1 MRAQRLLAAMLVQLL
16 AWCAQAGAGAD
27 PYLPQR
33 LEMVRCQI
41 EARGVSDPRVLAAM
55 RRVPR
60 HRFVP
65 PRLARLAYRD
75 YPLPI
80 GQGQTI
86 SQPFMV
92 AVMTEAL
99 RLGPKD
105 KVLEVGT
112 GSGYQAAVLAQVA
125 GQVYSIE
132 IIPQLQEQARARLA
146 RLGYGN
152 IHLRT
157 GDGYLGWPEAAP
169 FQGII
174 VTCAPERIPAPL
186 LEQLAPGGR
195 MVIPVGPRRGVQE
208 LVLVEKDQRGN
219 VHKRRL
225 MPVRFVPLVR

>member
-1 MRAQRLLAAMLVQLL
+1 MRTRRQVLALGVLLSLMFLVS
-16 AWCAQAGAGAD
+16 GAGPD
-27 PYLPQR
+27 PYRQKR
-33 LEMVRCQI
+33 LEMVRRQI
-41 EARGVSDPRVLAAM
+41 EARGVKDPRVLEAM
-55 RRVPR
+55 RQVPR

-80 GQGQTI
+80 GHGQTI

-92 AVMTEAL
+92 AFMTEAL
-99 RLGPKD
+99 GLKPGD

-112 GSGYQAAVLAQVA
+112 GSGYQAAVLSRLAA
-125 GQVYSIE
+125 QVYSIE
-132 IIPQLQEQARARLA
+132 IIPQLQDEARARLA

-174 VTCAPERIPAPL
+174 VTCAPERIPPPL

-195 MVIPVGPRRGVQE
+195 MVIPVGPRGGVQE
-208 LVLVEKDQRGN
+208 LVLVEKDHRGGLRR
-219 VHKRRL
+219 RRL
-225 MPVRFVPLVR
+225 LPVRFVPLVR